1 MARQVL
7 PIAGAV
13 IGGAIGGPM
22 GAQIG
27 FALGSI
33 VGNAVDPQVIKGPA
47 IGEAN
52 LQTSAEGVFRP
63 VVFGTAAIKG
73 NVIVRG
79 NRQVRTTRTSQGKG
93 GGPVTEEQRV
103 YWTFAI
109 RLAEPLDSILRIWQ
123 DEKLVYDVR
132 AGSTIPDESAE
143 YAQRFR
149 FYNGAEDQLPDPDL
163 EAFQGVGNTHAYP
176 GTSYVVFPNFDLTDR
191 RESIPGFR
199 FEVTSQAVFST
210 PTEVLVGPVYE
221 VVGFSYPGQY
231 LTVNGSTDEAY
242 VLSDTSNVSEP
253 NTFVVGATEN
263 YTVTQYDED
272 WGVLGNDV
280 ITNPGSPIGDS
291 RLWMVG
297 ITSDGWGVSND
308 NNFGLCKLT
317 FDGVTVADLRPYADT
332 NGNWWFG
339 ESGFSPEYGGL
350 VWFYG
355 GNVYIGVRETGAVGT
370 NWNSI
375 FRWPLGDASAGIVV
389 STAQVT
395 GISADTAGPRFYMSL
410 SRQGIV
416 RTINTDEEANQ
427 YAADLSPLG
436 TFQAPQEVLDK
447 VSLIEFNGFAID
459 ETHDL
464 ACYVVDFDQ
473 AWVYRYS
480 TNELIATFTLTGGDE
495 DDVTTRVL
503 FTSGSIWIQRRRRV
517 YRIALAAAADGGAVP
532 LSYIVSQMH
541 ERANQDQS
549 YYNVSELTDMV
560 LGVTFAG
567 DYTAADAVR
576 TLMPVYKF
584 DASEYDGGFGYRI
597 NYPKRGKPVVTTLT
611 VDQIIDAPE
620 RSVREDPLER
630 PKKLHLH
637 YENPTIGYAPA
648 KATIIR
654 SSPDIKVVGE
664 RSVQVP
670 VAFNN
675 VDQPA
680 QIADRLMR
688 VAWVEV
694 GGEEEFTIPDN
705 LLGLVPSDCVGVSLR
720 GQTRRMRIVSQEIA
734 PGRIRMRMIP
744 DRQSAYTS
752 NVTGI
757 PVPEPTPPLPSI
769 VGMTVYS
776 PMDLPAL
783 TDNDDRLIWYDAA
796 SGQTPAWYGAQTQHK
811 AGAATE
817 FSDSATFNQNTIMG
831 TLLDEVASAS
841 EYYTDTTNVVRVQL
855 FTDDVIDSI
864 TDAQFLSEGGAF
876 ALKINGD
883 WEVLQYRDAV
893 DEGGN
898 IFALSHLA
906 RGRLNTEAASHP
918 VGSRFVLLDGGEEQV
933 SAVTAMINTNITHR
947 AISFGTSPES
957 APQVTELYTAKS
969 QTEFPVAHLFLDLV
983 GDDLTATTVPRHR
996 FGTEDN
1002 PVRSINW
1009 TGYRWTASDG
1019 VNSLSVDTIADT
1031 TTFDVT
1037 GWSSPITVT
1046 VSQLN
1051 RFTGPGPSV
1060 SEQV

>member
-13 IGGAIGGPM
+13 IGGAVGGPM

-109 RLAEPLDSILRIWQ
+109 RLAEPLDSIIRIWQ

-132 AGSTIPDESAE
+132 PGSTIPDETAE

-149 FYNGAEDQLPDPDL
+149 FYNGADDQLPDPDL

-191 RESIPGFR
+191 RESIPDFR
-199 FEVTSQAVFST
+199 FEVTSTAVLSS
-210 PTEVLVGPVYE
+210 PTEVVDGPIYE
-221 VVGFSYPGQY
+221 VVGFNYPGQY
-231 LTVNGSTDEAY
+231 LTVEGEDVY

-253 NTFVVGATEN
+253 MTMVVAAGEN
-263 YTVTQYDED
+263 YTVTKYDDD
-272 WGVLGNDV
+272 WNVTSTDV
-280 ITNPGSPIGDS
+280 ITNPGSIIGDS

-297 ITSDGWGVSND
+297 VTADGWGISND

-317 FDGVTVADLRPYADT
+317 FYGTTVADLRPYVDT
-332 NGNWWFG
+332 NASWWFG
-339 ESGFSPEYGGL
+339 ESNFAPEFGGL

-355 GNVYIGVRETGAVGT
+355 GNVYIGVRETGGAGVD
-370 NWNSI
+370 WNSI
-375 FRWPLGDASAGIVV
+375 FRWPLTNASAGVLV
-389 STAQVT
+389 STAQIT
-395 GISADTAGPRFYMSL
+395 NISTETNGPRFYMSV

-416 RTINTDEEANQ
+416 RTINIAEEAKQ
-427 YAADLSPLG
+427 YSSDLSPIG
-436 TFQAPQEVLDK
+436 DFEVPQEVLDK
-447 VSLIEFNGFAID
+447 VSAVEFNGFAID
-459 ETHDL
+459 ESLDL
-464 ACYVVDFDQ
+464 AVYIVEFDL

-480 TNELIATFTLTGGDE
+480 TNELLATFSLTAGDE
-495 DDVTTRVL
+495 DDIDTRVM
-503 FTSGSIWIQRRRRV
+503 FTSDSIFIQRRRRV
-517 YRIALAAAADGGAVP
+517 YRIVLEGAADGGMVP

-541 ERANQDQS
+541 ERANQDAS

-597 NYPKRGKPVVTTLT
+597 NYPKRGKPVVTTLS

-675 VDQPA
+675 VDEPA

-752 NVTGI
+752 NVTGV

-769 VGMTVYS
+769 VGLTIYS
-776 PMDLPAL
+776 PMDIPAL

-811 AGAATE
+811 ANAATE

-831 TLLDEVASAS
+831 SLLDEVSSAS
-841 EYYTDTTNVVRVQL
+841 QHYTDTTNVVRVQL

-864 TDAQFLSEGGAF
+864 TDQQFLSEGGAF
-876 ALKINGD
+876 ALKINGN
-883 WEVLQYRDAV
+883 WEILQYRDAV
-893 DEGGN
+893 DEGSN
-898 IFALSHLA
+898 VFALSHLA
-906 RGRLNTEAASHP
+906 RGRLNTEAAEHP
-918 VGSRFVLLDGGEEQV
+918 IGSRFVLLDGGEEQV
-933 SAVTAMINTNITHR
+933 SAVTAMINTDITHR
-947 AISFGTSPES
+947 AVSFGMSPDS
-957 APQVTELYTAKS
+957 AVQVTEIYTAKS

-983 GDDLTATTVPRHR
+983 GDDLVASTVPRHR

-1009 TGYRWTASDG
+1009 TGYRWTATDG
-1019 VNSLSVDTIADT
+1019 VNSNTVDTTADS

-1037 GWSSPITVT
+1037 GWGSPITVT